1 MRWGRVRGKKE
12 RKRDREQAEGDKERD
27 REGWKDRDRDLS
39 LWFCSARSLRHL
51 DFRAKGLHSTEAAAI
66 FSSVRLNLQTLRAYK
81 VGLVFWV

>member
-12 RKRDREQAEGDKERD
+12 RKRDREQAEGDEERD
-27 REGWKDRDRDLS
+27 REGWKDRDLS

-51 DFRAKGLHSTEAAAI
+51 DFRAKGLYSTEAAAI

-81 VGLVFWV
+81 VGLVFRV